1 MNRSIEGVVTF
12 LRDNDNLIKQLMET
26 AESATNEIEQ
36 LADRVGNAR
45 EEAQVLVDQLG
56 AVEFSVGGQDDTKVR
71 QAALLEAVAA
81 LRKKFETYKNDPLRR
96 GIYAAEISNLYLQ
109 LANTFNNETVAQI
122 VPFGADEIS
131 GYKELMKKAV
141 LDAAS
146 RKKRA
151 AVIKAGA
158 QISRLALGVAGKLAL
173 VKSMGTRPVMWTSA
187 ALMLLLLATGCSLDA
202 ASRGPFGPED
212 PETVNAE
219 EAAPRTAP

>member
-12 LRDNDNLIKQLMET
+12 LQDNDSLIKQLMET

-36 LADRVGNAR
+36 L
-45 EEAQVLVDQLG
+45 VLVDQLG
-56 AVEFSVGGQDDTKVR
+56 AVEFSVGRQDDTKVR

-131 GYKELMKKAV
+131 GYKDLMKKAV

-151 AVIKAGA
+151 AVIKAGV

-173 VKSMGTRPVMWTSA
+173 V
-187 ALMLLLLATGCSLDA
+187 
-202 ASRGPFGPED
+202 
-212 PETVNAE
+212 
-219 EAAPRTAP
+219 

>member
-1 MNRSIEGVVTF
+1 MNASIQGVVTF
-12 LRDNDNLIKQLMET
+12 LQDNDSLIKRLMET
-26 AESATNEIEQ
+26 AESATTDIEQ
-36 LADRVGNAR
+36 LADQVAHAR

-56 AVEFSVGGQDDTKVR
+56 TVEFAVGRQDDTKVR
-71 QAALLEAVAA
+71 QTALLEAVAA

-122 VPFGADEIS
+122 VPFDAGEIDRC
-131 GYKELMKKAV
+131 KDLLENAV

-158 QISRLALGVAGKLAL
+158 QISRLALGLASKLA
-173 VKSMGTRPVMWTSA
+173 VA
-187 ALMLLLLATGCSLDA
+187 
-202 ASRGPFGPED
+202 
-212 PETVNAE
+212 
-219 EAAPRTAP
+219 

>member
-12 LRDNDNLIKQLMET
+12 LQDNDSLIKQLMET
-26 AESATNEIEQ
+26 AESATNET
-36 LADRVGNAR
+36 APA
-45 EEAQVLVDQLG
+45 EAP
-56 AVEFSVGGQDDTKVR
+56 
-71 QAALLEAVAA
+71 LLEAVAA

-131 GYKELMKKAV
+131 GYKDLMKKAV

-151 AVIKAGA
+151 AVIKAGV

-173 VKSMGTRPVMWTSA
+173 V
-187 ALMLLLLATGCSLDA
+187 
-202 ASRGPFGPED
+202 
-212 PETVNAE
+212 
-219 EAAPRTAP
+219 

>member
-12 LRDNDNLIKQLMET
+12 LQDNDSLIKQLMET

-56 AVEFSVGGQDDTKVR
+56 AVEFSVGRQDDTKVR

-81 LRKKFETYKNDPLRR
+81 LRKKFETYKNDLRR
-96 GIYAAEISNLYLQ
+96 GIYAAETSNLYLQ

-131 GYKELMKKAV
+131 GYKDLMKKAV

-151 AVIKAGA
+151 AVIKAGV

-173 VKSMGTRPVMWTSA
+173 V
-187 ALMLLLLATGCSLDA
+187 
-202 ASRGPFGPED
+202 
-212 PETVNAE
+212 
-219 EAAPRTAP
+219 